1 MLKDR
6 QRFRILAE
14 AYHILATG
22 DSIRDTAAIHH
33 VSYGTTWR
41 DITLLLA
48 DVDKSL
54 HKEVQDILAR
64 NRLLLSDYGP
74 REERAILMANYIF
87 THDASIRAT
96 AQYFHIGRQTVH
108 NDLRF
113 LASLHPPLYD
123 QVRRIFERHTGRLH
137 VWPAN
142 SQSHNA

>member
-22 DSIRDTAAIHH
+22 DSIRDTAAVHH
-33 VSYGTTWR
+33 VSYSTTWK
-41 DITLLLA
+41 DITFLLA

-54 HKEVQDILAR
+54 YKEVHEILQR
-64 NRLLLSDYGP
+64 NRLTFTNYGS
-74 REERAILMANYIF
+74 REERAILMADYII
-87 THDASIRAT
+87 THDATIRET
-96 AQYFHIGRQTVH
+96 SSHFNMGRQTVH
-108 NDLRF
+108 NDLQF
-113 LASLHPPLYD
+113 LASFHPPLYD

-142 SQSHNA
+142 SQNLSA